1 MQNLHIP
8 SPNQDL
14 LPEIDFNAE
23 THELSAV
30 VGVRKVQAR
39 FLFHTY
45 SATALFD
52 TNNRQLLRGVV
63 GTQKIG

>member
-1 MQNLHIP
+1 MAGKAGV
-8 SPNQDL
+8 
-14 LPEIDFNAE
+14 LPVF
-23 THELSAV
+23 LFSAV

-39 FLFHTY
+39 FLFHTS